1 MISNEILSLEK
12 RALVATSEIYGI
24 SSNFQKLKKD
34 QQMSR
39 DTQKGSLTYFF
50 RNSIFIQF
58 QKNYLFLTTCENMV
72 AVFLLLLFLE
82 LFKVIYP
89 NRHWYKLMTSLD
101 DVNNLINGIVDV
113 IGLWA
118 GDLRQLCFFSSLFF
132 NSVTI
137 YPDLD

>member
-1 MISNEILSLEK
+1 
-12 RALVATSEIYGI
+12 
-24 SSNFQKLKKD
+24 
-34 QQMSR
+34 MSH

-50 RNSIFIQF
+50 RNSVFIQF

-72 AVFLLLLFLE
+72 AVPLLLPFLE

-113 IGLWA
+113 ICGRYWSLGLT
-118 GDLRQLCFFSSLFF
+118 RNTEIFFYLCFLIPLQFIL
-132 NSVTI
+132 I
-137 YPDLD
+137 